1 MLRNVTQMSRNVKT
15 IIQDEWW
22 KMVRNVTAVSP
33 PPLPFECYMNR
44 WAGIQPLDGAFIGDM
59 ALCVCL
65 SEKPVLCFWKKKNP
79 LMISSWTENTST

>member
-22 KMVRNVTAVSP
+22 KMVRNVVERNVTAVSP

-59 ALCVCL
+59 ALRVCL
-65 SEKPVLCFWKKKNP
+65 SENLFYGFGRRK
-79 LMISSWTENTST
+79 IHS